1 MSRALAV
8 TTHGVA
14 QNRKTGNPVPPDEGC
29 KLHREEA
36 GYYEPQLKSTTS
48 AGVRARGLDL
58 VHMVDIFHSVVFLR
72 RRCM

>member
-1 MSRALAV
+1 MSLALPV

-14 QNRKTGNPVPPDEGC
+14 QNRTDNPVPPDEGC

-58 VHMVDIFHSVVFLR
+58 VHMADIFIVWCF
-72 RRCM
+72 